1 MLKFIFLRNQKV
13 PVPVP
18 VADMYEALE
27 WVSEAFCSEDQ
38 IITRAT
44 LENEDVDLDAGEDL
58 KTLTLDS
65 ESIVTVQIDEAKD
78 LSLQT
83 LEAVKNFS
91 SVVLPRVKQLAVE
104 LYRGPKDSIITEF
117 DEMMLDLEFI
127 FDLRVHINGILNQ
140 YHEAMAP
147 FGGLSHLALIV
158 KKDLVSFRSKKMW
171 REASISLLGR
181 LEPFLKELVQEIE
194 NLQIKVTQDETVLLS
209 SSGL

>member
-1 MLKFIFLRNQKV
+1 
-13 PVPVP
+13 
-18 VADMYEALE
+18 MYEALA

-58 KTLTLDS
+58 KALTLDS

-91 SVVLPRVKQLAVE
+91 SVVLPRVKQIAVD

-127 FDLRVHINGILNQ
+127 F
-140 YHEAMAP
+140 
-147 FGGLSHLALIV
+147 
-158 KKDLVSFRSKKMW
+158 
-171 REASISLLGR
+171 
-181 LEPFLKELVQEIE
+181 
-194 NLQIKVTQDETVLLS
+194 
-209 SSGL
+209 